1 MDFIKDTLYY
11 GVILGFVE
19 IVLMVIS
26 SISFKLNTSDPA
38 ETVYSFLK
46 FIFIFMVLN
55 IVFIGIL
62 NYR

>member
-19 IVLMVIS
+19 IFLMVIS
-26 SISFKLNTSDPA
+26 SISFKLNTSDPV

-46 FIFIFMVLN
+46 FVLIFLGLN